1 MKKLKTTKSMES
13 TYQTIREVL
22 EQARSQA
29 YRAVNFAMVQ
39 AYWNIGRIIV
49 EEEQKGKAKAGYG
62 EYLLQELSARLT
74 SEFGKGFDYSNVK
87 NMRQFY
93 VAFPIGDALRSQLSW
108 THYRLL
114 MRVEKESTREFY
126 LEECITGNW
135 STRQLERQLN
145 SFYYERLLASRD
157 KKTVTAEIQKL
168 EPGPETKDIIKDPYV
183 LEFLELKENK
193 KYLENELEQGLI
205 DKLHDFL
212 LELGKGF
219 SFVARQ
225 KRITIDSDHFY
236 IDLVFY
242 NYILKCFVLIDLKV
256 GKLIHQDVG
265 QMDFYIRYFEEEMKL
280 AGDNPTI
287 GLILCAKKNEAMAKY
302 TLLKGSKN
310 LFASKYK
317 LYLPSEKE
325 LKEELQR
332 ERHLL
337 EAEMKKIN

>member
-1 MKKLKTTKSMES
+1 MES

-236 IDLVFY
+236 IDLFFY